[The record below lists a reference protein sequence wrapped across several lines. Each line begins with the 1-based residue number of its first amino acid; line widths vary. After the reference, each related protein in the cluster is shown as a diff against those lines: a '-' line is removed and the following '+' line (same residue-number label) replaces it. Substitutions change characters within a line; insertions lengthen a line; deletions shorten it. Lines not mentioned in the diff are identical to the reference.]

1 MSQEKGYSN
10 PQHGELLNE
19 PKQNLI
25 SRISKKGITLGAQHA
40 SHGDNGAPDKGRKN
54 SGAQP
59 RDKK

>member
-1 MSQEKGYSN
+1 MSQKKGYSN
-10 PQHGELLNE
+10 PEHGELLNE

-40 SHGDNGAPDKGRKN
+40 SHGDNGARDKGRKN
-54 SGAQP
+54 SGAKP